1 MRRWAHYIYV
11 LCDPR
16 DGAKKGRGDVV
27 DSLGRVLFRDT
38 LHGWL
43 FVGQH
48 RPVVDALRVT
58 S

>member
-1 MRRWAHYIYV
+1 MFQN
-11 LCDPR
+11 
-16 DGAKKGRGDVV
+16 GRPLQSID
-27 DSLGRVLFRDT
+27 DSLGRVIYRDM

>member
-1 MRRWAHYIYV
+1 MFQNGKPLQSI
-11 LCDPR
+11 D
-16 DGAKKGRGDVV
+16 DAKKGRGDVV
-27 DSLGRVLFRDT
+27 DSLGRVIYRDT

-48 RPVVDALRVT
+48 RPVVDALRVM